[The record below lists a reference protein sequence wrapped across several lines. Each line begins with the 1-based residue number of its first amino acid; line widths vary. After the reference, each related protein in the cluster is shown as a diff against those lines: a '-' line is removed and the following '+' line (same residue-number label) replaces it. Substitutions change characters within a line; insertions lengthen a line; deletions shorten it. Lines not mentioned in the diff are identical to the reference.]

1 MRPMLEKIAQTVE
14 FILRHP
20 IGKRRPVRSLGRY
33 AWWQLQS
40 RLRKE
45 LTVSWIGSTQLAV
58 RRGMTGATGNI
69 YCGLHEFPEMAF
81 TLHLLREGDLFCDVG
96 ANVGSYS
103 VLASGVRQATTI
115 AIEAA
120 PETAQYLRRNVAL
133 NEAENLVEI
142 HEVLVGRSVGTAGFT
157 SGNGPCN
164 HVIEASR
171 TDARI
176 LPMSTLDVILGDR
189 CPVLIKMDVESYEEE
204 VFAGSRA
211 TLADP
216 RLKAISTESVGNF
229 KAQLLDHGFEVV
241 YYDPSTRSLSS
252 TPNGIHHSNILLVR
266 NREWVA
272 ARLRDAPSVQVLGFA
287 Y

>member
-1 MRPMLEKIAQTVE
+1 MLEKFARTVE
-14 FILRHP
+14 FILHHP
-20 IGKRRPVRSLGRY
+20 ISKRRPVRSLARY

-45 LTVSWIGSTQLAV
+45 LTVNWIGSTQLAV
-58 RRGMTGATGNI
+58 RSGMTGATGNI

-103 VLASGVRQATTI
+103 VLASGARRAATI

-120 PETAQYLRRNVAL
+120 PETAQHLRRNVAL
-133 NEAENLVEI
+133 NEAENLVEVR
-142 HEVLVGRSVGTAGFT
+142 EVLVGRSVGTAGFT
-157 SGNGPCN
+157 YGKGPYN
-164 HVIEASR
+164 YVIEANDP
-171 TDARI
+171 DARV

-189 CPVLIKMDVESYEEE
+189 CPVFIKLDVEGYEEE
-204 VFAGSRA
+204 VFEGSST
-211 TLADP
+211 TLRDP
-216 RLKAISTESVGNF
+216 RLKAISTESVGSF
-229 KAQLLDHGFEVV
+229 KPRLLDHGFEVV
-241 YYDPSTRSLSS
+241 YYDPSTRSLSR

-266 NREWVA
+266 DREWVE
-272 ARLRDAPSVQVLGFA
+272 ARLREAPSVQVLGFA